1 MNTIVT
7 SREDILHS
15 SRELIRR
22 QGWEAVNIRS
32 VAAGLRGVGG
42 VDLQL
47 FQLQGGAGRRHGGKH
62 LARDLPLP
70 AGAHGVCRYPGLCFL
85 AV

>member
-22 QGWEAVNIRS
+22 QGWEAVNIR
-32 VAAGLRGVGG
+32 
-42 VDLQL
+42 
-47 FQLQGGAGRRHGGKH
+47 
-62 LARDLPLP
+62 
-70 AGAHGVCRYPGLCFL
+70 
-85 AV
+85 